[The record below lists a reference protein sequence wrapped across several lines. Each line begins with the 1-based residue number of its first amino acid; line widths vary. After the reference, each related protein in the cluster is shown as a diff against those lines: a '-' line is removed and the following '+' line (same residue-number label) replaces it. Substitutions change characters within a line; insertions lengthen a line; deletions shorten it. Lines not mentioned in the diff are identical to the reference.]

1 MADSLAEA
9 VNKLRHSSARLNQLT
24 DEANM
29 IVKEVENFLNKECSV
44 GVFARVVV
52 STMEVAE
59 QSLQYRR
66 VGSRYRIAV
75 VWVTEGGDPD
85 DPDISVRPWSECP
98 RDEKLE
104 TIKSLPSLIVEIAKN
119 LDKKIIDTEKAAS
132 TVSQVLRTL
141 QHKKED

>member
-1 MADSLAEA
+1 MTDSLAEA
-9 VNKLRHSSARLNQLT
+9 VDKLRRSSARLNQLT
-24 DEANM
+24 DEANT

-44 GVFARVVV
+44 GVFASVVV

-59 QSLQYRR
+59 QSLQYSR

-75 VWVTEGGDPD
+75 VWITEGGDPD

-132 TVSQVLRTL
+132 AVSQVLRTL